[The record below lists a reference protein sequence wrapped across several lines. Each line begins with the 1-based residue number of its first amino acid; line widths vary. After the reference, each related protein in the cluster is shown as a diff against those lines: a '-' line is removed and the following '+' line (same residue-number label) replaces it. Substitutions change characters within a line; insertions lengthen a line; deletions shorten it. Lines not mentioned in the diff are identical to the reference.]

1 MSISLPQPEEVP
13 PSRATKLAALRQ
25 KARPVAFAVMCGSV
39 TLDILNVTGLAFDQV
54 NISDHFGVDLPTA
67 SWSLSAYAL
76 TFGSFLLLAGRAGAP
91 TLSNLQFQMW
101 ISMDTTDCDG
111 A

>member
-1 MSISLPQPEEVP
+1 MSNLEPQVKVAPT
-13 PSRATKLAALRQ
+13 SRATKLATLRQ

-54 NISDHFGVDLPTA
+54 NISEHFDVDLPTA

-76 TFGSFLLLAGRAGAP
+76 TFGSFLLLAGRAGV
-91 TLSNLQFQMW
+91 
-101 ISMDTTDCDG
+101 
-111 A
+111 